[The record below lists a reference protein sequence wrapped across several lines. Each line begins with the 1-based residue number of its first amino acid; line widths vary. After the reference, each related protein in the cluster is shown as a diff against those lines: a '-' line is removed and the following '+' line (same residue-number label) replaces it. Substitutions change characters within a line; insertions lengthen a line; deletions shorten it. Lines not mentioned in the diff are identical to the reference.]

1 MSKAESPA
9 INAHKDEALFR
20 EAVRFTAAESGFVPR
35 LIEKDYFCTVL
46 LAYLSEAAGHALVFK
61 GGTCLTK
68 VHSELYRLSEDL
80 DYTIPVA
87 ADTPR
92 SERSKQVEPVK
103 MALSRLNKAIPE
115 FRVIETLKGANKSTQ
130 YVALIEYSS
139 MLGQQQEKIKIE
151 VSLREPLLA
160 PVIDGSARTVLRN
173 PLTNN
178 PMILPFP
185 VRSIDKIEALAE
197 KFRAA
202 LSRREPAI
210 RDFFDID
217 YAVRKGGLRPDAAGF
232 IDQVGQKL
240 AIPGNDAVDVSE
252 QRRDALRRQV
262 EPELRPVLRDRD
274 FAEFDLIRAFEIGV
288 RMAEAVQE
296 R

>member
-1 MSKAESPA
+1 MSEAEPPA
-9 INAHKDEALFR
+9 INAHEDVALFR
-20 EAVRFTAAESGFVPR
+20 AAVQFTAAESGFVPR

-46 LAYLSEAAGHALVFK
+46 LAYLSKEAGDELVFK

-87 ADTPR
+87 VDAPR
-92 SERSKQVEPVK
+92 TERSRRVEPVK
-103 MALSRLNKAIPE
+103 VALGKLNRAAPV
-115 FRVIETLKGANKSTQ
+115 FRVTESLRGANKSTQ
-130 YVALIEYSS
+130 YLAVVGYGS
-139 MLGQQQEKIKIE
+139 MLSQQQETIKIE

-160 PVIDGSARTVLRN
+160 PVIDGSARTMLQN
-173 PLTNN
+173 PLTNR
-178 PMILPFP
+178 PMVTPITL
-185 VRSIDKIEALAE
+185 RCIEKVETLAE

-217 YAVRKGGLRPDAAGF
+217 YAVRQGGLRPDEAGF
-232 IDQVGQKL
+232 IQQVGQKL
-240 AIPGNDAVDVSE
+240 AIPGNDPVDVSE
-252 QRRDALRRQV
+252 RRLDALRRQV

-274 FAEFDLIRAFEIGV
+274 FAEFDLDRAFEIGT
-288 RMAEAVQE
+288 RMAIAIEK